1 MGISG
6 ISIWQL
12 LIILAI
18 VVMLFGTKRL
28 KTLGSDLGSMIK
40 GFKNSMNGDETTKKE
55 EDEPQKNLEQ
65 KTAAN
70 NSNAEKT
77 EQNNTKV

>member
-18 VVMLFGTKRL
+18 VIMLFGTKRL
-28 KTLGSDLGSMIK
+28 RSLGSDLGSAIK
-40 GFKNSMNGDETTKKE
+40 GFKKSIGDEDEAKNETRNV
-55 EDEPQKNLEQ
+55 ED
-65 KTAAN
+65 KTAQDNITSAQK
-70 NSNAEKT
+70 EKT
-77 EQNNTKV
+77 EQK

>member
-6 ISIWQL
+6 INIWQL

-28 KTLGSDLGSMIK
+28 RSLGSDLGSAIK
-40 GFKNSMNGDETTKKE
+40 GFKKSMSDEEGSGDKQEET
-55 EDEPQKNLEQ
+55 KNLDTKDAGTTES
-65 KTAAN
+65 TAQ
-70 NSNAEKT
+70 SKEKT
-77 EQNNTKV
+77 EQK

>member
-12 LIILAI
+12 LIVLAI

-28 KTLGSDLGSMIK
+28 RTLGSDLGSMIK
-40 GFKNSMNGDETTKKE
+40 GFKNSMSSE
-55 EDEPQKNLEQ
+55 EAAKTEEQKNLEQ
-65 KTAAN
+65 QQKTT
-70 NSNAEKT
+70 AETTKVD
-77 EQNNTKV
+77 QNTKV